1 MKNYVSRENFK
12 SKLSKK
18 LRLLKQHHGRQQ
30 LTGLNLAQDIRSAE
44 KEMRMLLKN

>member
-18 LRLLKQHHGRQQ
+18 LRLFKLDVNIF
-30 LTGLNLAQDIRSAE
+30 LNTI
-44 KEMRMLLKN
+44 KT